1 MAKVNVYD
9 LSVFGNRL
17 QKMKSAMLLL
27 NIYIQKCDE
36 YNRIELKKNELA
48 DVLGKSRRTITNW
61 IIILARNGAI
71 KYKYSGS
78 TRLNPFFS
86 YNGTSEDYKK
96 AQDEWRDFK
105 SDIAEVQA

>member
-1 MAKVNVYD
+1 MAKINVYD
-9 LSVFGNRL
+9 LSIFGNRL

-36 YNRIELKKNELA
+36 YNRIELKKKELA
-48 DVLGKSRRTITNW
+48 DVLGKSKRTIANW

-78 TRLNPFFS
+78 TRLNPFFAYS
-86 YNGTSEDYKK
+86 GTSEDYKQ
-96 AQDEWRDFK
+96 AQIEWRNFK
-105 SDIAEVQA
+105 SDIVEVCA

>member
-86 YNGTSEDYKK
+86 YNGTSEAYQM
-96 AQDEWRDFK
+96 AQKEWNNFK
-105 SDIAEVQA
+105 SDIKID